1 MNDAAVLAGLP
12 TGGDWEFRIWFLD
25 DEAMAE
31 AHVDIMNVEG
41 TTDVITMAYLEEP
54 EALFPGDMGLELL
67 VCVPFAE
74 REGAERQDSSFA
86 DELMLYIVHVIIRGG
101 LIQIDIFL
109 IVPFVTVKSFA
120 KPRCKSRR
128 FIPYIKV
135 GNITK
140 FAHTEDGLSA
150 SSLLCHDTGHAGGS
164 RAGMMPQNHGRDVH
178 QVT

>member
-1 MNDAAVLAGLP
+1 MTMKTTYSFQSVRRPVPNRKLLYRAMNDAAVLAGLP

-86 DELMLYIVHVIIRGG
+86 DELMLYIVHGCLHAAGENDLTDEDRPSMRRREAEVMSALRKKYDFN
-101 LIQIDIFL
+101 LIF
-109 IVPFVTVKSFA
+109 PS
-120 KPRCKSRR
+120 
-128 FIPYIKV
+128 
-135 GNITK
+135 N
-140 FAHTEDGLSA
+140 
-150 SSLLCHDTGHAGGS
+150 
-164 RAGMMPQNHGRDVH
+164 
-178 QVT
+178 

>member
-31 AHVDIMNVEG
+31 AHVDIMDVEG

-86 DELMLYIVHVIIRGG
+86 DELMLYIVHGCLHAAGENDLTDEDRPSTRRREAEVMSALRKKYDFD
-101 LIQIDIFL
+101 LIF
-109 IVPFVTVKSFA
+109 PSK
-120 KPRCKSRR
+120 
-128 FIPYIKV
+128 
-135 GNITK
+135 
-140 FAHTEDGLSA
+140 
-150 SSLLCHDTGHAGGS
+150 
-164 RAGMMPQNHGRDVH
+164 
-178 QVT
+178 